1 MALQQ
6 PEGHIMQ
13 KILILE
19 GSPRENGNS
28 SLLARQVAAGA
39 KEHGAEVESLY
50 LHGMDIRPCS
60 ACDACQESLA
70 TDCIIEDELQAIYPL
85 LRSADALVFA
95 SPIYWFTVSA
105 QIKLLI
111 DRCYA
116 LTWYEPGSPHA
127 EEEPSYTI
135 RTDLTGKKI
144 GVILTYGDTDPFSS
158 GAVNALRTFQDMFR
172 FVGADVV
179 DMIYGSAMAPGEVAN
194 NHVLIKQAFA
204 LGKKL
209 AEND

>member
-1 MALQQ
+1 MR
-6 PEGHIMQ
+6 
-13 KILILE
+13 KIIILE
-19 GSPRENGNS
+19 GSPRKNGNS

-50 LHGMDIRPCS
+50 LHGMNIRPCS

-70 TDCIIEDELQAIYPL
+70 TDCVIEDELQAIYPL

-116 LTWYEPGSPHA
+116 LTWLEAGSPMA
-127 EEEPSYTI
+127 GEEPSHTI

-172 FVGADVV
+172 FVGADIV
-179 DMIYGSAMAPGEVAN
+179 DMIYGSAMAPGEVAK
-194 NHVLIKQAFA
+194 NHDLMKQAFA
-204 LGKKL
+204 LGTKL